1 MSMRDVVAEG
11 LASGWTAHD
20 AARLTS
26 DLRLEADVAIVG
38 TGAGGGTAAEIL
50 SNAGL
55 RVVMI
60 EEGPLRSATDFQ
72 MLEAEAYPQLY
83 QESAGRKT
91 KDKGINILQ
100 GRCVGGS
107 TTVNWTSSFRTPP
120 PTLDYWQR
128 NFGLAELTVEELAPW
143 FAMMER
149 RLNIASWA
157 TTPNSNNDALRRG
170 AQRLGIPTGVM
181 RRNVKGCWNLGYC
194 GLGCPTDAKQ
204 SMLVTTIP
212 AALSRGAVL
221 VSRARVQRLILEK
234 DRVSGLEC
242 TALDASGLRPGPH
255 KVMVTARHY
264 VLAAGAIGSPALL
277 SRSEA
282 PDPHGQAGRRTFL
295 HPTCVSAAVM
305 PERVDGY
312 AGAPQSIYSDHFLD
326 IQPIDGAVGYK
337 LEVPPLHPLLM
348 ATTLQGFGGFHAELM
363 REMPFTQAII
373 ALMRDGFHPQSQ
385 GGTVSLKSDGSPVLD
400 YPLTDFLWDGMR
412 RALLSMAEIQFAAG
426 AKAVLPVHEEAVAHS
441 SWAEAKAAIERLPMA
456 LLKARVVSA
465 HVMGGCAMGR
475 DPQTSLVDGK
485 GRHHQLANLSVF
497 DGSVFPT
504 SIGAN
509 PQLSIYGLTAR
520 NASRLAAELTGRPA
534 PAIA

>member
-26 DLRLEADVAIVG
+26 GLRLEADVAIVG

-60 EEGPLRSATDFQ
+60 EEGPLRSAADFQ

-128 NFGLAELTVEELAPW
+128 NFGLTELTVEELAPW

-149 RLNIASWA
+149 RLNIASWD
-157 TTPNSNNDALRRG
+157 TTPNANNDALRRG

-212 AALSRGAVL
+212 GALSRGAVL
-221 VSRARVQRLILEK
+221 VSRARVQRLILGK
-234 DRVSGLEC
+234 DRVAGLEC
-242 TALDASGLRPGPH
+242 AALDASGLRPGPH
-255 KVMVTARHY
+255 KVMVAARHY

-277 SRSEA
+277 SRSQA
-282 PDPHGQAGRRTFL
+282 PDPHGLAGRHTFL

-312 AGAPQSIYSDHFLD
+312 GGAPQSIYSDHFLD

-426 AKAVLPVHEEAVAHS
+426 AKVVLPVHEEAVTCS

-475 DPQTSLVDGK
+475 DPQTSVVDGM
-485 GRHHQLANLSVF
+485 GQHHQLANLSVF